1 MSEPWKQEFVT
12 YLEESTSA
20 TPLTWQALAVKE
32 QNLPARIYKYR
43 CDNSYTRTNLE
54 SNCVWTCSPTK
65 YNDPYDSWLSMPSNV
80 LAQLLERSLEK
91 KTGNAKKYSG
101 GISQVALNTAQNLK
115 IFRDLAKVCS
125 FSEVHD
131 SILMWSHYS
140 DHHRGLCIEYDLSP
154 LRYHHAFRRN
164 LYPVFYSADLYDL
177 TKFAEALA
185 GPGQNFRQM
194 MPLLQTRTSSFHFF
208 ITNFPYAHHRLSHPP
223 GVIMDFR
230 WQQRIGSS
238 EACVPFPATDFGVL

>member
-54 SNCVWTCSPTK
+54 SNCVWTCSPAR

-80 LAQLLERSLEK
+80 LAELLEQSLEK

-101 GISQVALNTAQNLK
+101 GVSQVALKTAKNLK

-125 FSEVHD
+125 FSGVHD

-140 DHHRGLCIEYDLSP
+140 DHHRGLCIE
-154 LRYHHAFRRN
+154 
-164 LYPVFYSADLYDL
+164 
-177 TKFAEALA
+177 
-185 GPGQNFRQM
+185 
-194 MPLLQTRTSSFHFF
+194 
-208 ITNFPYAHHRLSHPP
+208 
-223 GVIMDFR
+223 
-230 WQQRIGSS
+230 
-238 EACVPFPATDFGVL
+238 